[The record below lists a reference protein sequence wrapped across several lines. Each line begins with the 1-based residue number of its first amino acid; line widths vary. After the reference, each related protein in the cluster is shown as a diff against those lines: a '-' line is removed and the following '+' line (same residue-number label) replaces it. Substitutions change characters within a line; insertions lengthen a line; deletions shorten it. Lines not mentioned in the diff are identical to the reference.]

1 MKKSFLVLI
10 TVVFVAAVVA
20 VGLYGLKYKSYYDV
34 IYPTSIK
41 CDKYRIGDGEL
52 IDFNVPPE
60 GMSLGCNYYTTIR
73 PGDATK
79 IVIELVPT
87 VYPTN
92 ATETDC
98 TLVLVENCPGV
109 TVDSEKKTVTIDCTA
124 RAGQPFSFR
133 VTVTSNH
140 DTSLQ
145 QSVLFRVKP

>member
-41 CDKYRIGDGEL
+41 CDKYRLGDGEL
-52 IDFNVPPE
+52 IDFMIPE
-60 GMSLGCNYYTTIR
+60 DTSSGYDYYTTIR
-73 PGDATK
+73 AEGVSK
-79 IVIELVPT
+79 LVISLVPT

-98 TLVLVENCPGV
+98 TLVLVKECQGV
-109 TVDSEKKTVTIDCTA
+109 TLDSDTKTITVDCAA
-124 RAGQPFSFR
+124 RPAQRFSFQ

-145 QSVLFRVKP
+145 QTILFFVRP

>member
-10 TVVFVAAVVA
+10 AVVFVVAVVA

-41 CDKYRIGDGEL
+41 CDKYRIDDGEL
-52 IDFNVPPE
+52 IDFKVPDPDT
-60 GMSLGCNYYTTIR
+60 GVGYNYYTSLHT
-73 PGDATK
+73 AEASK
-79 IVIELVPT
+79 LVIELVPT
-87 VYPTN
+87 VSPAN

-98 TLVLVENCPGV
+98 TLVLVKDCAGV
-109 TVDSEKKTVTIDCTA
+109 TVDSATKTITIDCTA
-124 RAGQPFSFR
+124 RPGQRFSFQ

-145 QSVLFRVKP
+145 QTILFFVKP